1 MKKSILLLGLS
12 LALFSCS
19 AVPASNRQFSLQQ
32 PQLSETSKLS
42 SETLSSSDDFV
53 AAIGPKITGFTPKS
67 GTMGIAVTITG
78 NNFSSIPNK
87 NVVKFNGLKAK
98 VLNASSAQLQVTVP
112 EGANTGKVSVT
123 VNGYTAVSNQ
133 DFTVADFPGPLAIK
147 GLWTQFERRG
157 WSSEYWNGQ
166 VIKELNNYDDVVGH
180 TVATEIELQLD
191 EMKKMGV
198 NTITV
203 DLRATDSYYSG
214 DHIPPDC
221 NVPPTLGFLYPT
233 PTPEELNNLLSF
245 FNLLHSKQ
253 FKIILLLNTTHME
266 EQPLVN
272 NITWLTSILNVIKD
286 HPALELVGFGGNTHL
301 WDTNG
306 DGIDD
311 ACAVPAEAPLYW
323 GPSSI
328 EAQYVKSAIQLGI
341 SLGIPAS
348 KLSAEAIVGNFF
360 VDAEPPA
367 GPKATDHHSWKTI
380 EVLKQIFDD
389 LGIPDNQRVYAI
401 SFYEHRKCLNMNNIP
416 IPCTPDADPHAWA
429 DETLKQVYEIIGR
442 NGSKVIAVEFGLFQ
456 ADPDQISSQ
465 ATSQAFESLILL
477 FKRYG
482 VAGGSFWRWVFFN
495 NNENSDPTLATPVK
509 IRGIPF
515 LYNPVKDKIA
525 QYYLEPDIA
534 VTKSSDNIAPS
545 QGTEFNF
552 TITAKNNGP
561 DPATGL
567 KVTDNLPT
575 GLTYVSSTAS
585 QGTYSSST
593 GVWDIG
599 SLAKDA
605 AVTLT
610 LKVSADGLNAVTNPA
625 SVSAL
630 NASDPESSN
639 DSASATVTIS
649 SEYGLTTAANPAAGG
664 TVTPAGTSY
673 YIKDQNVQVQAT
685 SMAGYVFT
693 GWSGDLSGT
702 TNPTTVTM
710 SGPKTVTGNFLL
722 TKILNAPILL
732 EPANNATG
740 QPTAVTLKWQDTN
753 SSPQELKYKVRIK
766 EAGGAYQNYTLAANA
781 ISFMK
786 SGLTPGKLYYWNVQA
801 LGTGTA
807 TKSSLWASGG
817 VDFKFTVQ
825 PPITLNAPTLVFPA
839 DGAIDQPLSV
849 SLNWLDTNTSPQ
861 ELKYKVRFKV
871 AGGAYANYTL
881 AAGTTSFIKSVLAK
895 GKTYYWSVR
904 AIGNGTSIKNSAWPA
919 DLRFTTIQ

>member
-1 MKKSILLLGLS
+1 MMKKNIVFLGLS
-12 LALFSCS
+12 LAFFSC
-19 AVPASNRQFSLQQ
+19 ATVPASNRQFSFQQ
-32 PQLSETSKLS
+32 PRPSETSKLS
-42 SETLSSSDDFV
+42 FETLSSSDDIV
-53 AAIGPKITGFTPKS
+53 LALGPTITGFTPKS
-67 GTMGIAVTITG
+67 GTMGINITITG
-78 NNFSSIPNK
+78 KNFSSIPRN
-87 NVVKFNGLKAK
+87 NVVKFNGIKAK
-98 VLNASSAQLQVTVP
+98 VLNASSAQLQATVP

-123 VNGYTAVSNQ
+123 VNGYTAVSNE
-133 DFTVADFPGPLAIK
+133 DFTVVDFPDPLAIK
-147 GLWTQFERRG
+147 GLWVQFERRG
-157 WSSEYWNGQ
+157 WSSSYWNGE
-166 VIKELNNYDDVVGH
+166 VIKELNNFDDVVGH

-198 NTITV
+198 NTITM

-214 DHIPPDC
+214 DYIPPDC

-233 PTPEELNNLLSF
+233 PTPEELSNLLSF
-245 FNLLHSKQ
+245 FNLVHNKQ
-253 FKIILLLNTTHME
+253 LKIILLLNTTHME

-311 ACAVPAEAPLYW
+311 ACAIPAEAPLYK

-348 KLSAEAIVGNFF
+348 KLSAEAIVGNYF
-360 VDAEPPA
+360 VD
-367 GPKATDHHSWKTI
+367 TRFKTV

-389 LGIPDNQRVYAI
+389 LGIADNQRVYAI
-401 SFYEHRKCLNMNNIP
+401 SFYEHRKCLNINNID

-456 ADPDQISSQ
+456 ADPGQISSQ

-482 VAGGSFWRWVFFN
+482 VSGGSFWRWVFFN
-495 NNENSDPTLATPVK
+495 NYENTDPTLATPVK

-525 QYYLEPDIA
+525 QYYLEPDIE
-534 VTKSSDNIAPS
+534 VTKSSDNIAPV

-552 TITAKNNGP
+552 TVTAKNNGP

-567 KVTDNLPT
+567 KVTDILPT
-575 GLTYVSSTAS
+575 GVTYVSSTPSA
-585 QGTYSSST
+585 GTYSSST

-605 AVTLT
+605 TVTLT
-610 LKVSADGLNAVTNPA
+610 LKVSADGLNAVTNTA

-630 NASDPESSN
+630 NESDPKISN
-639 DSASATVTIS
+639 DSAFATVTIS

-664 TVTPAGTSY
+664 TVTPPGTSY
-673 YIKDQNVQVQAT
+673 YIKDQNVQVHAT
-685 SMAGYVFT
+685 SGPGYVFT
-693 GWSGDLSGT
+693 GWSGDLGGPM
-702 TNPTTVTM
+702 NPATIPM
-710 SGPKTVTGNFLL
+710 SGPKSITANFIVGK
-722 TKILNAPILL
+722 TLNVPILVD
-732 EPANNATG
+732 PSNNAAG
-740 QPTAVTLKWQDTN
+740 QPSTVTLKWQDTN
-753 SSPQELKYKVRIK
+753 SSPQELKYKLRIK
-766 EAGGAYQNYTLAANA
+766 KAGGVYQNYTLAANA
-781 ISFMK
+781 ISFVK

-801 LGTGTA
+801 LGTGTT
-807 TKSSLWASGG
+807 TKNSLWANGG

-839 DGAIDQPLSV
+839 DGAIDQPLSI
-849 SLNWLDTNTSPQ
+849 SLNWIDTNTSPQ

-871 AGGAYANYTL
+871 AGGAYTNQTL
-881 AAGTTSFIKSVLAK
+881 TAGTTSLLKSVLAK
-895 GKTYYWSVR
+895 GKTYYWSVQ
-904 AIGNGTSIKNSAWPA
+904 AIGNGTSLKNSAWPS
-919 DLRFTTIQ
+919 DRRFTTVR